1 MHVCFVHLKL
11 NVVCFIRCDISP
23 CTNLQLPKS
32 YYFFLCRAIMIG
44 NVVQGRLPMVSQLM
58 EGLAPCGI
66 LAAIQANPEVMRLI
80 FCMSHTG
87 EKLDEDRFINL
98 LKVNFSQEQQK
109 KAKETDAYKVF
120 SDYVGMVAHEGK

>member
-1 MHVCFVHLKL
+1 
-11 NVVCFIRCDISP
+11 
-23 CTNLQLPKS
+23 
-32 YYFFLCRAIMIG
+32 MIG

-98 LKVNFSQEQQK
+98 FKVNFSQEQQK

-120 SDYVGMVAHEGK
+120 SDYVGMVAHGGK